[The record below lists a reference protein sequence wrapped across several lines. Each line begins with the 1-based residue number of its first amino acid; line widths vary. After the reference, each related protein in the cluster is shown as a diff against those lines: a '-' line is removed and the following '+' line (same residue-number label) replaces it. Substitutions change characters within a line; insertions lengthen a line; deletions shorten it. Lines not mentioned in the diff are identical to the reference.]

1 MPTPPNSSIDPP
13 AVVAR
18 SFTGMASNLD
28 PHDIRPGQ
36 SIFQVNIIA
45 GLASEMRVR
54 LGCKQVKFDS

>member
-1 MPTPPNSSIDPP
+1 
-13 AVVAR
+13 VVAR